1 MHRIIVFAKWCQN
14 LPLPEMAALLKEIGA
29 DGVDLPCRPGGAIT
43 PEDAPTVLPEAKR
56 TFEDHG
62 LTLERIVTGI
72 TRADEQADRQLEAIR
87 NVGVKKIRVGGFHVG
102 GDVNA
107 RTLLDEARARMAE
120 VQKLLEKHDVRGGV
134 QNHSGN
140 CLEVNISGTLRMI
153 EDCDPE
159 WLGVQYDP
167 GHQTLS
173 GEPFGLAI
181 DLLGPSLHSVNFKS
195 PRQEYYADPNTGQL
209 RFKPIWVP
217 LIDGML
223 DCAGVLSKLQE
234 VGYRDAI
241 SVHSEYRTHYH
252 QIEHFVDATAK
263 LAKADIAF
271 AKEVGHN

>member
-1 MHRIIVFAKWCQN
+1 MYKIIVFAKWCQN

-29 DGVDLPCRPGGAIT
+29 DGVDLPCRPNAAIS
-43 PEDAPTVLPEAKR
+43 PEDAPEILPVAKKI
-56 TFEDHG
+56 FEDHG
-62 LTLERIVTGI
+62 LSLERIVTGI

-87 NVGVKKIRVGGFHVG
+87 NAGVKRIRIGGFHVG
-102 GDVNA
+102 AGINA
-107 RTLLDEARARMAE
+107 RSLLAEAQMRMAE
-120 VQKLLEKHDVRGGV
+120 VQKLLVKHDIRGAV

-140 CLEVNISGTLRMI
+140 SLEVNVSGTLRLL

-159 WLGVQYDP
+159 WVGVQYDP
-167 GHQTLS
+167 GHLTLS

-195 PRQEYYADPNTGQL
+195 PRQEYFADPNTGQL

-223 DCAGVLSKLQE
+223 DAQGVLKKLQE

-252 QIEHFVDATAK
+252 QIEHFVDPTAK
-263 LAKADIAF
+263 LAQADIAYV
-271 AKEVGHN
+271 KNLMR